1 MEEPSVTGK
10 RSVQDEALSFLS
22 EIKALITSLPGE
34 VNRRLIFRALR
45 HVPLAV
51 SYVDRDLRRHWVH
64 GPHPRR
70 SNDLHDGAVE
80 PPDVMELIKL
90 KREVLD
96 TGRGVRC
103 IRPFNIDGK
112 LKYFDLL
119 LEPHINE
126 EGEAIG
132 VVTVSLDVT
141 ARMLA
146 EQELAESKERYRLAA
161 RATSDAIWDWDLV
174 KNVIVWNQAAVDRYG
189 WTEAVDGTSFEW
201 WKERVHPDDLDRVV
215 QSIESF
221 LEGTGDDWSEEYR
234 FRRRDGTYAIVLDR
248 GYLVRGPYLEP
259 VRFVGALVDLTKV
272 REGEAE
278 LRRREEDL
286 RRAQALGNIG
296 NWRIDVKQGELFW
309 SDETYRLF
317 GIPKGTPMTYELF
330 LDAIHPDDRAYVDR
344 CWKAALEGAP
354 YNIEHR
360 IIVGGEVRWVN
371 ERAYLEFDKDGVL
384 ISGFG
389 TVQDI
394 TERKWMEEE
403 LRDLNETLE
412 RRVAERTATIE
423 QHNHEM
429 QQFAFIASHDLQEP
443 LRKVQTFAALMREEY
458 GDGLDDTARYYL
470 DRMQDAA
477 ARMSNLLRDIL
488 SFSKITAQENKYEQV
503 SVRQVVDEVV
513 KDLDLRIDAS
523 GAWILVEG
531 DVELEADPT
540 LLRQMLA
547 NLVLNAIKFQSP
559 GNTPQILITAT
570 KEKGVD
576 QKEICRIVVAD
587 NGIGFDSKFATRIF
601 EPFQRLHSHTEYSG
615 SGMGLPICRR
625 IAERHGGTI
634 RAESTLGE
642 GSRFIVELPVRSK
655 KAD

>member
-1 MEEPSVTGK
+1 
-10 RSVQDEALSFLS
+10 
-22 EIKALITSLPGE
+22 
-34 VNRRLIFRALR
+34 
-45 HVPLAV
+45 
-51 SYVDRDLRRHWVH
+51 
-64 GPHPRR
+64 
-70 SNDLHDGAVE
+70 
-80 PPDVMELIKL
+80 
-90 KREVLD
+90 
-96 TGRGVRC
+96 
-103 IRPFNIDGK
+103 
-112 LKYFDLL
+112 
-119 LEPHINE
+119 
-126 EGEAIG
+126 
-132 VVTVSLDVT
+132 
-141 ARMLA
+141 
-146 EQELAESKERYRLAA
+146 
-161 RATSDAIWDWDLV
+161 
-174 KNVIVWNQAAVDRYG
+174 
-189 WTEAVDGTSFEW
+189 
-201 WKERVHPDDLDRVV
+201 
-215 QSIESF
+215 
-221 LEGTGDDWSEEYR
+221 
-234 FRRRDGTYAIVLDR
+234 
-248 GYLVRGPYLEP
+248 
-259 VRFVGALVDLTKV
+259 
-272 REGEAE
+272 
-278 LRRREEDL
+278 
-286 RRAQALGNIG
+286 
-296 NWRIDVKQGELFW
+296 
-309 SDETYRLF
+309 
-317 GIPKGTPMTYELF
+317 MTYELF

-488 SFSKITAQENKYEQV
+488 SFSKITAQDNKYEQV

-570 KEKGVD
+570 
-576 QKEICRIVVAD
+576 
-587 NGIGFDSKFATRIF
+587 
-601 EPFQRLHSHTEYSG
+601 
-615 SGMGLPICRR
+615 
-625 IAERHGGTI
+625 
-634 RAESTLGE
+634 
-642 GSRFIVELPVRSK
+642 
-655 KAD
+655 